1 MAANIN
7 QEPKKEKEVKKITG
21 KIKSSCQC
29 VDSSESALS
38 INKIKELLNTHYL
51 SDSSFQQLKV
61 NNNCDLATQKAIM
74 RFQADTGAEQD
85 GCVGDETEGKMVE
98 VGLIKALTISPS
110 SNYSAGISQDSDL
123 SDISL
128 PAPSSG
134 GTSSGDTI
142 VIKANV
148 FGPSP
153 HSGVVPQGTNYH
165 GYGRNSSKY
174 DVEKGKKGAK
184 SGYTEDDAYFVDGI
198 NVGDFLRG
206 KPGIGVGSGKS
217 QKQWGTKLLAVTLAA
232 AAAAANVVGQKLGR
246 TSGETLLADVS
257 LGRCYNKQ
265 ERKKTLVY
273 HVLWVVGGQ
282 KYLQSVGVTNL
293 VSKQILTFYKTKGT
307 SAYYNPVKSNFQGFD
322 YARNC
327 EFLRSLLMH
336 PEMEAVLIGSKVV
349 KAMQAWVKKQS
360 SEIQNRYKIILSSSK
375 IGYDRK
381 TGHDDSLSC

>member
-1 MAANIN
+1 MNNYKLVKKWKKILEQSSTEELNTQKQKEAPAADVTGSAGNLGPVLPSYYEDVISQAEKAVAANIN

-206 KPGIGVGSGKS
+206 KPGIGVRSGKS

-293 VSKQILTFYKTKGT
+293 VSKQ
-307 SAYYNPVKSNFQGFD
+307 
-322 YARNC
+322 
-327 EFLRSLLMH
+327 FLLF
-336 PEMEAVLIGSKVV
+336 I
-349 KAMQAWVKKQS
+349 KQK
-360 SEIQNRYKIILSSSK
+360 EHQHITTQ
-375 IGYDRK
+375 
-381 TGHDDSLSC
+381 